1 MKKIIKTAVLAASLT
16 LLHINLEGLGIN
28 QALLVSKSIT
38 QFNNERLDDGIV
50 EGIFKQARK
59 VILL

>member
-1 MKKIIKTAVLAASLT
+1 MKTIIKTAVLAASLT
-16 LLHINLEGLGIN
+16 LLHINLEGHGIN

>member
-1 MKKIIKTAVLAASLT
+1 MKTIIKTAVLAASLT

-38 QFNNERLDDGIV
+38 QFNNERLDDGLV

>member
-1 MKKIIKTAVLAASLT
+1 MKTIIKTAVLAASLT